1 MILFDNFHVWYEP
14 CSHDWGNYRKTT
26 KASKWDVS
34 KHSFALILVVGWV
47 GVGLW
52 SWLRE
57 LLILVDSTMSR
68 VGLYWWLVV
77 GTLYRIRY
85 QGDQWGSSLH
95 WAQTAYLVWKCIL
108 SLMIL
113 NSLPVTLW
121 LKKKQFHIL
130 PMMIHFLCG
139 AIGEQVAT
147 HLWSGEGE
155 RGGGN
160 KYFPI
165 LK

>member
-1 MILFDNFHVWYEP
+1 MDLFDKFHVWYESY
-14 CSHDWGNYRKTT
+14 SHDWGNYRKTT
-26 KASKWDVS
+26 KASKWDVG
-34 KHSFALILVVGWV
+34 KHSFVLILVEGWL

-52 SWLRE
+52 SWLRD
-57 LLILVDSTMSR
+57 LLILVDSTMLR
-68 VGLYWWLVV
+68 VGLWWWWLVV
-77 GTLYRIRY
+77 GRLYRIRY

-108 SLMIL
+108 SLIIL

-139 AIGEQVAT
+139 QLLHKWRHTCGLVKGRGEVGTNTFQ
-147 HLWSGEGE
+147 
-155 RGGGN
+155 
-160 KYFPI
+160 Y
-165 LK
+165 